1 MSTHTR
7 LDTMAV
13 KVKEIRTTYWCQVAI
28 NVTLAYDIY
37 KHFSAKIQEERDIK
51 HAKRTA
57 TIKTDVGP
65 EAGRSSSPVKSPLK
79 KKRPPPGSPKK
90 MAGGRK
96 KATAEEK
103 NK

>member
-7 LDTMAV
+7 LDEMAV
-13 KVKEIRTTYWCQVAI
+13 KVKEIRQLTGVRQVI
-28 NVTLAYDIY
+28 VTLAYDDQE
-37 KHFSAKIQEERDIK
+37 HCSAKIQEERDIK
-51 HAKRTA
+51 HAKRNA
-57 TIKTDVGP
+57 TTKTDVGP

-90 MAGGRK
+90 IAGGRK